1 MKVQILFILFAFSV
15 FLSSAQRIYSLE
27 QCIQQALENN
37 IQIKQSKNAEK
48 VQENTFFQSKANFAP
63 NLNANT
69 SVARSW
75 GRNQDPS
82 TFQLIETQSD
92 FVQSGISSN
101 VTLFN
106 GFSNQYT
113 LERNKTNLIT
123 SRITTEKVKNNISL
137 NIALL
142 FIQVLLDKEQ
152 IKVAEENVRFDEI
165 RIERIQKLYEKG
177 VIVEGELLN
186 LQSQLATN
194 KLNLQTLQNQLKKDK
209 LSLLQAMDAPVNED
223 FDISVPDITQL
234 QTAIVLPDIQSIY
247 DYALQ
252 NMPEVKEQQNR
263 IKISQLNAKI
273 TKANYY
279 PILALSANLNA
290 RATFFK
296 PYNTTAFDF
305 ATYQFVNKRV
315 APDDFFTQYNRNL
328 GKTVGITLQ
337 VPIFTRFSVRSNV
350 ANANL
355 EILNQE
361 LQLKNVQ
368 NQLVKDIQQAYID
381 VQNAQERYNSLQ
393 NQLKSLEKAY
403 QYAQKRF
410 EAGAINSV
418 DLLTTQNNL
427 QRTQS
432 EILQAKYNLVFRSKV
447 LDFYQGKPIRL

>member
-15 FLSSAQRIYSLE
+15 FLSSAQKIYSLE

-48 VQENTFFQSKANFAP
+48 LQENTFFQSKANFAP

-123 SRITTEKVKNNISL
+123 SRITTEKIKNTISL

-152 IKVAEENVRFDEI
+152 IKVAEENVRFDET

-186 LQSQLATN
+186 LQSQLASN

-209 LSLLQAMDAPVNED
+209 LSLLQAMDVSANED
-223 FDISVPDITQL
+223 FDISVPDVTQL
-234 QTAIVLPDIQSIY
+234 QIAIVLPDIQSIY

-263 IKISQLNAKI
+263 IKISQLSVKI
-273 TKANYY
+273 AKANYY
-279 PILALSANLNA
+279 PILTLSANLNA

-296 PYNTTAFDF
+296 PYNTTTFDF
-305 ATYQFVNKRV
+305 TTYQFVNKRV
-315 APDDFFTQYNRNL
+315 VPDDFFTQYNRNL
-328 GKTVGITLQ
+328 GKSVAITLQ
-337 VPIFTRFSVRSNV
+337 LPIFNRFSARSNV
-350 ANANL
+350 TNANL
-355 EILNQE
+355 EIMNQE

-368 NQLVKDIQQAYID
+368 NQLIKDIQQAYID

-410 EAGAINSV
+410 EAGAMNSV

-432 EILQAKYNLVFRSKV
+432 EILQARYNLIFRSKV
-447 LDFYQGKPIRL
+447 LDFYQGKPIRF

>member
-1 MKVQILFILFAFSV
+1 MKIQILFTIFVLNV
-15 FLSSAQRIYSLE
+15 FLAIGQKNYSLE

-37 IQIKQSKNAEK
+37 LQVKQSKNAERL
-48 VQENTFFQSKANFAP
+48 QENTFFQSKANFTP

-92 FVQSGISSN
+92 FIQSGINSN

-106 GFSNQYT
+106 GLANQYT
-113 LERNKTNLIT
+113 LERNKVNLTT
-123 SRITTEKVKNNISL
+123 SRITTEKIKNNISL

-142 FIQVLLDKEQ
+142 FIQVVLDKEQ
-152 IKVAEENVRFDEI
+152 IKMAEENVKLDEA
-165 RIERIQKLYEKG
+165 RITRIQKLYEKG

-194 KLNLQTLQNQLKKDK
+194 KLTLQTLQNQLKKDK

-223 FDISVPDITQL
+223 FDITVPDIN
-234 QTAIVLPDIQSIY
+234 AVAVVLPDVQAIY

-263 IKISQLNAKI
+263 IKSSQLNVKI
-273 TKANYY
+273 TRANYY
-279 PILALSANLNA
+279 PILTLSGNINA

-305 ATYQFVNKRV
+305 STGQFVNKRV
-315 APDDFFTQYNRNL
+315 APNDFFTQYNRNL
-328 GKTVGITLQ
+328 GKSVGITLQ
-337 VPIFTRFSVRSNV
+337 VPIFNRFSVRTNV

-355 EILNQE
+355 EVMNQE
-361 LQLKNVQ
+361 LQLKSVQ
-368 NQLVKDIQQAYID
+368 NQLIKDIQQAYID
-381 VQNAQERYNSLQ
+381 VQNAQERYENLQ
-393 NQLKSLEKAY
+393 NQFKSLEKAY

-410 EAGAINSV
+410 EAGALNSV

-432 EILQAKYNLVFRSKV
+432 EILQAKYNLIFRSKV
-447 LDFYQGKPIRL
+447 LDFYQGKPLKF

>member
-1 MKVQILFILFAFSV
+1 MKIQILFTIFVVNV
-15 FLSSAQRIYSLE
+15 FLAIGQKNYSLE

-37 IQIKQSKNAEK
+37 LQVKQSKNAERL
-48 VQENTFFQSKANFAP
+48 QENTFFQSKANFTP

-92 FVQSGISSN
+92 FIQSGINSN

-106 GFSNQYT
+106 GLANQYT
-113 LERNKTNLIT
+113 LERNKVNLTT
-123 SRITTEKVKNNISL
+123 SRITTEKIKNNISL

-142 FIQVLLDKEQ
+142 FIQVVLDKEQ
-152 IKVAEENVRFDEI
+152 IKMAEENVKLDEA
-165 RIERIQKLYEKG
+165 RITRIQKLYEKG

-194 KLNLQTLQNQLKKDK
+194 KLTLQTLQNQLKKDK

-223 FDISVPDITQL
+223 FDITVPDIN
-234 QTAIVLPDIQSIY
+234 AVAVVLPDVQAIY

-263 IKISQLNAKI
+263 IKSSQLNVKI
-273 TKANYY
+273 TRANYY
-279 PILALSANLNA
+279 PILTLSGNINA

-305 ATYQFVNKRV
+305 STGQFVNKRV

-328 GKTVGITLQ
+328 GKSIGITLQ
-337 VPIFTRFSVRSNV
+337 MPIFNRFSVRTNV

-355 EILNQE
+355 EVMNQE
-361 LQLKNVQ
+361 LQLKSVQ
-368 NQLVKDIQQAYID
+368 NQLIKDIQQAYID
-381 VQNAQERYNSLQ
+381 VQNAQERYENLQ
-393 NQLKSLEKAY
+393 NQFKSLEKAY

-410 EAGAINSV
+410 EAGALNSV

-447 LDFYQGKPIRL
+447 LDFYQGKPLKF

>member
-1 MKVQILFILFAFSV
+1 MKIQMLFIIFAFSV
-15 FLSSAQRIYSLE
+15 FLATAQKNYSLE

-37 IQIKQSKNAEK
+37 IQIKQSKNAER

-92 FVQSGISSN
+92 FVQSGINSN

-106 GFSNQYT
+106 GLSNQYT
-113 LERNKTNLIT
+113 LERNKVNLIT
-123 SRITTEKVKNNISL
+123 SRISTEKVKNNISL

-142 FIQVLLDKEQ
+142 FIQVVLDKEQ
-152 IKVAEENVRFDEI
+152 IKVAEENIRFEET
-165 RIERIQKLYEKG
+165 RMERTQKLYQKG

-194 KLNLQTLQNQLKKDK
+194 KMNLQTLQNQLKKDK

-223 FDISVPDITQL
+223 FDIIVPDINTFNF
-234 QTAIVLPDIQSIY
+234 ILPDIQSVY

-252 NMPEVKEQQNR
+252 NMPEIKEQQNR
-263 IKISQLNAKI
+263 IKSSQLNVKI
-273 TKANYY
+273 AKANYY
-279 PILALSANLNA
+279 PTLSLSANLNA

-305 ATYQFVNKRV
+305 STGQFVNRRV
-315 APDDFFTQYNRNL
+315 APDDFFTQYDRNL
-328 GKTVGITLQ
+328 GRSIGITLQ
-337 VPIFTRFSVRSNV
+337 VPIFNRFSVRTNV
-350 ANANL
+350 STANL
-355 EILNQE
+355 EIINQE

-410 EAGAINSV
+410 EAGAMNSV

-432 EILQAKYNLVFRSKV
+432 EILQARYNLIFRSKV

>member
-1 MKVQILFILFAFSV
+1 MKIQILFTIFVLNV
-15 FLSSAQRIYSLE
+15 FLAIGQKNYSLE

-37 IQIKQSKNAEK
+37 LQVKQSKNAERL
-48 VQENTFFQSKANFAP
+48 QENTFFQSKANFTP

-92 FVQSGISSN
+92 FIQSGINSN

-106 GFSNQYT
+106 GLANQYT
-113 LERNKTNLIT
+113 LERNKVNLTT
-123 SRITTEKVKNNISL
+123 SRITTEKIKNNISL

-142 FIQVLLDKEQ
+142 FIQVILDKEQ
-152 IKVAEENVRFDEI
+152 IKMAEENVKLDEA
-165 RIERIQKLYEKG
+165 RITRIQKLYEKG

-194 KLNLQTLQNQLKKDK
+194 KLTLQTLQNQLKKDK

-223 FDISVPDITQL
+223 FDITVPDIN
-234 QTAIVLPDIQSIY
+234 AVAVVLPDVQAIY

-263 IKISQLNAKI
+263 IKSSQLNVKI
-273 TKANYY
+273 TRANYY
-279 PILALSANLNA
+279 PILTLSGNINA

-305 ATYQFVNKRV
+305 STGQFVNKRV

-328 GKTVGITLQ
+328 GKSIGLTLQ
-337 VPIFTRFSVRSNV
+337 IPIFNRFSVRTNV

-355 EILNQE
+355 EVMNQE
-361 LQLKNVQ
+361 LQLKSVQ
-368 NQLVKDIQQAYID
+368 NQLIKDIQQAYID
-381 VQNAQERYNSLQ
+381 VQNAQERYENLQ
-393 NQLKSLEKAY
+393 NQFKSLEKAY

-410 EAGAINSV
+410 EAGALNSV

-447 LDFYQGKPIRL
+447 LDFYQGKPLKF

>member
-1 MKVQILFILFAFSV
+1 MKSKILLIVFVFHV
-15 FLSSAQRIYSLE
+15 FLVVAQKTYSLE
-27 QCIQQALENN
+27 QCVQQAIENN
-37 IQIKQSKNAEK
+37 LQVKQSKNAEK
-48 VQENTFFQSKANFAP
+48 LQENTFFQSKANFAP

-69 SVARSW
+69 SIARSW

-92 FVQSGISSN
+92 FVQSGVSSS

-106 GFSNQYT
+106 GLSNQYT
-113 LERNKTNLIT
+113 LERNKVNLAT
-123 SRITTEKVKNNISL
+123 SRITTEKVKNNLSL

-142 FIQVLLDKEQ
+142 FIQIILDKEQ
-152 IKVAEENVRFDEI
+152 IKVAQENVQLDEA
-165 RIERIQKLYEKG
+165 RIARVQKLYEKG
-177 VIVEGELLN
+177 AIVEGELLN
-186 LQSQLATN
+186 LQAQLATN
-194 KLNLQTLQNQLKKDK
+194 KLNLQTLENQLKKDK
-209 LSLLQAMDAPVNED
+209 LSLLQAMDAPVNEE
-223 FDISVPDITQL
+223 FDILIPELNEVNV
-234 QTAIVLPDIQSIY
+234 VLPDIQTIY

-263 IKISQLNAKI
+263 IKSSQLSLKI

-279 PILALSANLNA
+279 PVLTLSANMNA

-305 ATYQFVNKRV
+305 TTYQFVNKRV

-328 GKTVGITLQ
+328 GKSVGITLQ
-337 VPIFTRFSVRSNV
+337 VPIFNRFSVRTNV

-361 LQLKNVQ
+361 LQLKSVQ
-368 NQLVKDIQQAYID
+368 NQLIKDIQQAYID
-381 VQNAQERYNSLQ
+381 VQNAQQRYNSLQ

-410 EAGAINSV
+410 EAGAMNSV

-432 EILQAKYNLVFRSKV
+432 EILQAKYNLIFRSKV
-447 LDFYQGKPIRL
+447 LDFYQGKPLRL